1 MKVRIGY
8 GIGTQGLADG
18 GARFGELI
26 DALEALGFDSIWCS
40 ERATGPIPEPMV
52 SLAFAAGRTK
62 KLKLGT
68 SVQVLPGRNPVLLAK
83 QWASL
88 DVLSG
93 GRALPAFG
101 LGVVE
106 PHEQQA
112 FGVTREERAPWFDEA
127 LPLIRRLWSEDVV
140 DHDGPRFHYEG
151 VSIGTRPVQQPP
163 DVWLGG
169 RAPRELRRVGEL
181 ADGWLPSFCTPAQ
194 VAEGR
199 EMVEAAAATTGR
211 TIDDEHYGAMVFY
224 ARTEVPE
231 PYASMVGAR
240 LGFDAAEVIAVG
252 LPALARPA
260 RGVPR
265 GRFLEARPRA
275 GAGSGRRRNGSMAGR
290 GRGARRGAP
299 RPPGHPSVQPLSVPS
314 AGGSPTSSSNPRR
327 RTLWMVRPKGA
338 RRVRRRHSRAS
349 TARSPGAPPGHAAAL
364 SSRRLTTDPQRASST
379 AASRAS
385 IGASALH
392 RSPRHTTSNSSST
405 GAGARAASRCNAA
418 TRCGQVAVV
427 DGQPDPV
434 GQPVP
439 VVGRLGVG
447 ADEQQARVTGARELR
462 GAVGVL
468 RPGQDRDRAFERCL
482 VPTRTRPSSSMRLM

>member
-18 GARFGELI
+18 GARFAELI
-26 DALEALGFDSIWCS
+26 DALEELRFDSIWCS

-112 FGVTREERAPWFDEA
+112 FGVTREERAPWFEEA
-127 LPLIRRLWSEDVV
+127 LPLIRRLWSEDTV

-181 ADGWLPSFCTPAQ
+181 ADGWLPSFCTPAT

-199 EMVEAAAATTGR
+199 EQVETAAAAAGR
-211 TIDDEHYGAMVFY
+211 AIDDEHYGAMVFY
-224 ARTEVPE
+224 GRTEVPE

-240 LGFDAAEVIAVG
+240 LGFDPGDVIVVGIPALRDRLEEYLAVGFSKLVLVPVQEADSWRAEVEELADGLLDLQGTRRLFDRRHALSSSTSSINPRRHNSRVGPHG
-252 LPALARPA
+252 LPAC
-260 RGVPR
+260 
-265 GRFLEARPRA
+265 
-275 GAGSGRRRNGSMAGR
+275 RRS
-290 GRGARRGAP
+290 RRGGERRAKRDP
-299 RPPGHPSVQPLSVPS
+299 RQ
-314 AGGSPTSSSNPRR
+314 
-327 RTLWMVRPKGA
+327 
-338 RRVRRRHSRAS
+338 
-349 TARSPGAPPGHAAAL
+349 SPGADL
-364 SSRRLTTDPQRASST
+364 D
-379 AASRAS
+379 
-385 IGASALH
+385 
-392 RSPRHTTSNSSST
+392 
-405 GAGARAASRCNAA
+405 
-418 TRCGQVAVV
+418 VAVV
-427 DGQPDPV
+427 DRDPH
-434 GQPVP
+434 PVLER
-439 VVGRLGVG
+439 VSNVGRPNRRRHHQDAAVGRSAPGRRAPTCRRATEPARRRSRRSRPSASPRVWRALVAGPCAPGGVS
-447 ADEQQARVTGARELR
+447 VTGR
-462 GAVGVL
+462 
-468 RPGQDRDRAFERCL
+468 
-482 VPTRTRPSSSMRLM
+482 